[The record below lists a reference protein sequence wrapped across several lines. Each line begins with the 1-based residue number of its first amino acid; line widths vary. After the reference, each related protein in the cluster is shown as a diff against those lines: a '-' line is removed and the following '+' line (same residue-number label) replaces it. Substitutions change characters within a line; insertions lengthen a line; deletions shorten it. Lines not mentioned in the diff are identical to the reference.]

1 MGNPTL
7 LGWVLLIRPSGTLQF
22 SAALGLAVSL
32 KTGSLSSSIAGVAVV
47 VSRGTDRFSPGIMLI
62 SNKAKTI
69 SETIVAEVKLIRSLR
84 EEKNVNL
91 CCFSKVETGAMDSG
105 FTLTSPVHLLP
116 SQYLSIS
123 EVEDFLYH
131 PGENCSPMFLF
142 KMPPALSY
150 VVFNK
155 FPIKL
160 CSLH

>member
-32 KTGSLSSSIAGVAVV
+32 KTGSLSSSIAGVVVV

-91 CCFSKVETGAMDSG
+91 CFFSKVETGAMDSG
-105 FTLTSPVHLLP
+105 FTLTSPVH
-116 SQYLSIS
+116 YLSIS